1 MGVNTPPDLDTFKRL
16 NDQGLTSGVAYPF
29 YFSLGMTSSIDDK
42 KRVMEDFAEKF
53 IRPLS

>member
-1 MGVNTPPDLDTFKRL
+1 MH
-16 NDQGLTSGVAYPF
+16 S
-29 YFSLGMTSSIDDK
+29 SLDDK